1 MINKKKKGKIKMKIF
16 NIEITETLQKT
27 ISVEANSEEEALRII
42 RKKYS
47 DEEIV
52 LDESDLITTH
62 FNIIK

>member
-1 MINKKKKGKIKMKIF
+1 MKIF

-62 FNIIK
+62 FNILK